1 MWTLATY
8 FNDFL
13 KEIRLTTNQ
22 QNDLITGHTTLSD
35 RLKKDEDLKD
45 IIVSMFLQGSYKRS
59 TAVRPKNNNKS
70 DVDLVV
76 VTNLNKDEKTPQ
88 DAIDLFTPFMDKYYK
103 DKYRIQTKS
112 IGIELSYVDLD
123 VVITS
128 APSEVEKELIEN
140 SFMQST
146 DELIDID
153 DSDTTDWKSEPLY
166 ILNTKTEEWEET
178 DPIAQIK
185 WTIEKNKN
193 CNGHYVNVVKSLKWW
208 KKHTDKD
215 NNAPK
220 SYPLEHFIGYCCPD
234 GIESVAEGIVYS
246 LENIVANHSTKPVLD
261 DHGVPTH
268 DVFERITED
277 EYSEFYELVKDA
289 AATARKALDA
299 SNKSTAIEEWKKL
312 FGSKFPDDKTSNS
325 SANMSFTERS
335 SVSEIKP
342 ERYA

>member
-1 MWTLATY
+1 MRTLNTY

-13 KEIRLTTNQ
+13 KEIRLTENQ
-22 QNDLITGHTTLSD
+22 QNDLIAGHTTLSN
-35 RLKKDEDLKD
+35 RLKNDEDLKD

-59 TAVRPKNNNKS
+59 TAVRPKNGNKS

-76 VTNLNKDEKTPQ
+76 VTNLNRDEKTPQ
-88 DAIDLFTPFMDKYYK
+88 DAIDLFTPFMEKHYK
-103 DKYRIQTKS
+103 EKYRIQTKS

-128 APSEVEKELIEN
+128 APSETEKALIE
-140 SFMQST
+140 SFFMQST
-146 DELIDID
+146 EELLEID
-153 DSDTTDWKSEPLY
+153 DNDTTDWRSEPLY

-185 WTIEKNKN
+185 WTIEKNKK
-193 CNGHYVNVVKSLKWW
+193 CNGHYVNVVKALKWW
-208 KKHTDKD
+208 KKYIDKD

-234 GIESVAEGIVYS
+234 GIESVAEGIVLT
-246 LENIVANHSTKPVLD
+246 LEDIVDNHNTKPKLD

-268 DVFERITED
+268 DVFERVTED
-277 EYSEFYELVKDA
+277 EYSDFYDLVKDA
-289 AATARKALDA
+289 AKIARNALDA
-299 SNKSTAIEEWKKL
+299 DSKSVAISEWQKL
-312 FGSKFPDDKTSNS
+312 FGKKFPDDKASK
-325 SANMSFTERS
+325 NMNFSERDAITRI
-335 SVSEIKP
+335 EP

>member
-1 MWTLATY
+1 MMTLTTY

-13 KEIRLTTNQ
+13 KNIRLTDNQ
-22 QNDLITGHTTLSD
+22 RSDLVTGHTTLSD

-59 TAVRPKNNNKS
+59 TAVRPKNGNKS

-76 VTNLNKDEKTPQ
+76 VTNLDKDEKTPQ
-88 DAIDLFTPFMDKYYK
+88 NAIDLFAPFMDKYYK

-128 APSEVEKELIEN
+128 APSEIEKTLIEK

-146 DELIDID
+146 DELLEIA

-166 ILNTKTEEWEET
+166 ILNTKSGEWEDT

-193 CNGHYVNVVKSLKWW
+193 CNGHYVNVVKALKWW

-234 GIESVAEGIVYS
+234 SIESVAEGIVLA
-246 LENIVANHSTKPVLD
+246 LEDIVQNHDTKPILE

-277 EYSEFYELVKDA
+277 EYSEFYDLVKDA
-289 AATARKALDA
+289 AITARNALDA
-299 SNKSTAIEEWKKL
+299 TSKSDAIKEWKKL
-312 FGSKFPDDKTSNS
+312 FGSKFPDEKSSNTST
-325 SANMSFTERS
+325 NMSFSERT
-335 SVSEIKP
+335 SVSKIEP